1 MKKSPIAEHK
11 QEDAELMRLTL
22 LEIINSDTAGH
33 KDKTEAVKALAR
45 MHSLLQADR
54 TVEKT
59 DTKTIKIESK
69 DEEEILDW
77 VSEVLHKNR
86 RDNEIIPS

>member
-1 MKKSPIAEHK
+1 
-11 QEDAELMRLTL
+11 MRLTL

-54 TVEKT
+54 TVEKAPE
-59 DTKTIKIESK
+59 KKIPLSGQTQKELN
-69 DEEEILDW
+69 ERLNAILNTGFGHR
-77 VSEVLHKNR
+77 EGQGT
-86 RDNEIIPS
+86 PS

>member
-11 QEDAELMRLTL
+11 QEDADLMRLTL
-22 LEIINSDTAGH
+22 LEIINSDAGH

-54 TVEKT
+54 TVEAP
-59 DTKTIKIESK
+59 K
-69 DEEEILDW
+69 DKASPLGKDKEKEILDRVDQLLGTYDDSRKTQ
-77 VSEVLHKNR
+77 VS
-86 RDNEIIPS
+86 